1 MSNRIAEIGM
11 EKPMATESTES
22 GKKSADQQNVNQE
35 KIEKGYGAAGKHDE
49 RKYRAVSKNGDT
61 LELSEAGSRLGGKEG
76 ADASPG
82 KKVIAEASG
91 QISDAALSKYSKSKL
106 RKLYASRQISRQQYE
121 RAMKR
126 HRT

>member
-11 EKPMATESTES
+11 EKPVAAENIEM
-22 GKKSADQQNVNQE
+22 GKKSADMQSVNHE
-35 KIEKGYGAAGKHDE
+35 KIEKGYGEAGKRIE
-49 RKYRAVSKNGDT
+49 RKYTAVSKNGDT
-61 LELSEAGSRLGGKEG
+61 LELSEAGSRLGGKGG

-121 RAMKR
+121 RAMKKQS
-126 HRT
+126 